1 MNVLVFGPMGMLGH
15 EVVKALRGKNFGVT
29 TAGRAGAD
37 LHFEVGTSDL
47 SELRMREFDFI
58 VNCIGLITHN
68 INESDAKSVAAAKLV
83 NSEFPDQLA
92 EFAEKKKLRVMQI
105 ATDCVFSGV
114 KGCYLETDP
123 HDATDVYGTT
133 KSAGEVKSPTF
144 MHIRASIIGRELKGK
159 KSLLEWVNS
168 QPKGAAIPGFT
179 DRVWNGVT
187 STAFAKVVEGVIGQN
202 TFKPGVWHLIPANK
216 VTKAEL
222 VEAIANSLGRTD
234 LEITP
239 EESGT
244 PKDLTLATN
253 HPDFN
258 QLLWTNAGYQSIPT
272 IEELL
277 NEISG

>member
-1 MNVLVFGPMGMLGH
+1 
-15 EVVKALRGKNFGVT
+15 
-29 TAGRAGAD
+29 
-37 LHFEVGTSDL
+37 
-47 SELRMREFDFI
+47 
-58 VNCIGLITHN
+58 
-68 INESDAKSVAAAKLV
+68 
-83 NSEFPDQLA
+83 
-92 EFAEKKKLRVMQI
+92 
-105 ATDCVFSGV
+105 
-114 KGCYLETDP
+114 
-123 HDATDVYGTT
+123 
-133 KSAGEVKSPTF
+133 

-244 PKDLTLATN
+244 PKDLTLSTN
-253 HPDFN
+253 DPEFN